1 MEVLSEEYGTLTFE
15 WTPVGK
21 RFFSKKNPLKN
32 QYNAN
37 TKFVSIWSQPTYLK
51 RAHSVDYPAMA
62 ICYPDM
68 NVE

>member
-1 MEVLSEEYGTLTFE
+1 MVLTLLTLVIKGEFNTSLNYPDSKMEVLSEEYGTLTFE

-37 TKFVSIWSQPTYLK
+37 TKFVSI
-51 RAHSVDYPAMA
+51 
-62 ICYPDM
+62 
-68 NVE
+68 